1 MEKMT
6 LKEAKSILKKYKL
19 EADGKHLFD
28 AFNNFG
34 LLEAL
39 LMVGA
44 DANYIEAQFN
54 VPVLSLAY
62 SRQEYTNFRLLL
74 DYGANPDVPSSVFT
88 NREPIIFEIA
98 SPQTG
103 VDGFLYLMIKAGID
117 LNQMHPESGY
127 TLLQH
132 AASRYYVSLENLE
145 HLIEKGADPNLPNR
159 DGQTLYDL
167 IDSEKIKLGKP
178 VLLALKKH
186 QTGYVER
193 PIAFQIVAPPQKPE
207 WDTYFSCPR
216 GSFRVVKVLDK
227 TDDTLTVRMYRTE
240 RHDIDFPR
248 THTDSLSI
256 IFALLEHSKTSSE
269 WKDAVSVFHF
279 TGNHAALARHYIQSH
294 IVSDFNLTMHADIW
308 EEKNYKP
315 FDDMSEETREKLQ
328 QATMTITVTE
338 PEMLKTIEAGNWVKI
353 PEFNVAPLWYLENK
367 TTSQYYFFYI
377 SGGGRWIAK
386 EGEIGAEAKGKVI
399 GGIASG
405 GYYKE
410 EYIRAE
416 AFVSKKFEEGFELVY
431 KNFDTAY
438 NLEEGIE
445 KAAREAKINEN
456 KNQDYS
462 EAAFEALKQKDV
474 EKLAE
479 ILKTGVHPDTLKDNY
494 GNSMLEAAV
503 EAYYPEAF
511 HLEMLKLLLA
521 SGADPNHELYEHEP
535 LLQKV
540 CRHAKNELADEM
552 VRALL
557 DAGADIST
565 VGSKMYQFTSN
576 LQAACQ
582 GGMLWYIEYLLEKGA
597 DVHYKDENGLSA
609 LNYAVRAER
618 NGVEAIDLL
627 LKNGADK
634 NDLNMFCYSKNVFEY
649 AETPEVVYKLV
660 DLGFDINMPTHH
672 SDYPAIL
679 TIAKRGSVKMFD
691 TFLKLGGMDEMHRV
705 LSSLYDPLDRNSQS
719 TIEEQ
724 IEKMRLLHKLGY
736 SLISTSDGNPIE
748 YLVDRNLIRRKK
760 IAKWEEK
767 ALLDLWEMDCA
778 PRRMYKLNELYEY
791 VTKVNSKPMM
801 EKCQERIATIQ
812 AALN

>member
-1 MEKMT
+1 MGKMT
-6 LKEAKSILKKYKL
+6 LKEAQSILKKHNL

-28 AFNNFG
+28 AFNNFE

-39 LMVGA
+39 LVAGA
-44 DANYIEAQFN
+44 DANYVETQFN

-62 SRQEYTNFRLLL
+62 SRQEYTNFGLLL
-74 DYGANPDVPSSVFT
+74 EYGANPDVPSSVFT

-167 IDSEKIKLGKP
+167 IDSEKIKLDKP

-186 QTGYVER
+186 QKGYVER

-227 TDDTLTVRMYRTE
+227 TEDTLTVRMFRTE

-248 THTDSLSI
+248 THTDSLGI
-256 IFALLEHSKTSSE
+256 IFGLLEHSKTPSE
-269 WKDAVSVFHF
+269 WKDVVSVFHF
-279 TGNHAALARHYIQSH
+279 AGNHAALARHYIQSH
-294 IVSDFNLTMHADIW
+294 IVSDFNLTIHADLW

-338 PEMLKTIEAGNWVKI
+338 PEMLKTIEVGSWAKI
-353 PEFNVAPLWYLENK
+353 PGFNVAPLWYLENK
-367 TTSQYYFFYI
+367 TTAQYYFFYI

-386 EGEIGAEAKGKVI
+386 EGEIGTEAKGKVI

-438 NLEEGIE
+438 NLEEEIE

-462 EAAFEALKQKDV
+462 EAAFEALNQKDV

-494 GNSMLEAAV
+494 GNSMLEATGG
-503 EAYYPEAF
+503 AYYPEAF

-521 SGADPNHELYEHEP
+521 SGANPNMANYNIP
-535 LLQKV
+535 LIHKIAI
-540 CRHAKNELADEM
+540 RSKNEITDEM
-552 VRALL
+552 VRRLVE
-557 DAGADIST
+557 AGADVNVISSREAQST
-565 VGSKMYQFTSN
+565 
-576 LQAACQ
+576 LQCACR
-582 GGMLWYIEYLLEKGA
+582 GGMLWFVQYLLENGA
-597 DVHYKDENGLSA
+597 DPNYKDNDEERSA
-609 LNYAVRAER
+609 LHYALEAQR
-618 NGVEAIDLL
+618 NATAIIDLL
-627 LKNGADK
+627 LQYGADK
-634 NDLNMFCYSKNVFEY
+634 NSLYTFYRYDNAFER
-649 AETPEVVYKLV
+649 AGTLEAVEKLIEM
-660 DLGFDINMPTHH
+660 GFDINMLNGHK
-672 SDYPAIL
+672 YPAL
-679 TIAKRGSVKMFD
+679 FKIAEYGSVKMFEA
-691 TFLKLGGMDEMHRV
+691 FLKRGATFELHQILYNITVRFRMNDKAVIENQIQKLRI
-705 LSSLYDPLDRNSQS
+705 LYD
-719 TIEEQ
+719 
-724 IEKMRLLHKLGY
+724 LGY
-736 SLISTSDGNPIE
+736 ALISITDNNPLQT
-748 YLVDRNLIRRKK
+748 LVEDNLIRRKK
-760 IAKWEEK
+760 IAKWEEQ

-778 PRRMYKLNELYEY
+778 PRRLHKLNELNEY
-791 VTKVNSKPMM
+791 LTKVNSKPMM
-801 EKCQERIATIQ
+801 EKCQQYIAEIQ